1 MLKTKR
7 LVNQMFYMNS
17 FAPVAI
23 PCASAKQTE
32 LCLSAPKNMRSD
44 QAHKV
49 YTTYLVIFI
58 NENDPTYT
66 GMKKEFLTQ
75 TERGKTKITE
85 NDDNWNLLLYK
96 ANAQE
101 V

>member
-1 MLKTKR
+1 
-7 LVNQMFYMNS
+7 MNS

-23 PCASAKQTE
+23 LCASAKQIE

-44 QAHKV
+44 KAHKV

-58 NENDPTYT
+58 NENNPTYT

-75 TERGKTKITE
+75 TERGKIKITE
-85 NDDNWNLLLYK
+85 IDDN
-96 ANAQE
+96 
-101 V
+101 